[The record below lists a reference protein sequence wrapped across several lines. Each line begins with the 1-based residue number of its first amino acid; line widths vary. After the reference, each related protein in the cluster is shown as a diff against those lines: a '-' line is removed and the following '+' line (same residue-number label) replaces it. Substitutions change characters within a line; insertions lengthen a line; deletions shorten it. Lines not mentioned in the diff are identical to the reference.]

1 MIKTDIEL
9 DEIPTTLWN
18 KSMQNNNNKTKQKA
32 QKQKQNKNKKQ
43 SQKKKNNFIMV
54 LTQWYTG
61 GLSVLEVKNIM
72 IASIT
77 HTGKN
82 SCHR

>member
-1 MIKTDIEL
+1 MI
-9 DEIPTTLWN
+9 IPSTLWN
-18 KSMQNNNNKTKQKA
+18 KSMQNNNNNKTKQKE
-32 QKQKQNKNKKQ
+32 KNPKQNNKQ
-43 SQKKKNNFIMV
+43 QNEEKKKKTQYILI
-54 LTQWYTG
+54 LTKWYTG

-72 IASIT
+72 IANIT